1 VSSSSCI
8 HPSLEWTNPHS
19 SASVNEK
26 GSACVLCPRAQVGPL
41 TIINQHPTIN
51 THSSHTHSSTPN
63 HQHPF
68 IPHPFIHTHESMQV
82 THLIAKRLSSSLQ
95 RFFSE
100 RRPGSGP
107 FVVTESWLLESA
119 RAKCRLPEAHYALT
133 QLKNPRQPS
142 FGALFAQSASAAATG
157 ETTAAPPPP
166 PPPSGCSAQGGCGDG
181 LGRGGEARWGWKGGE
196 IRVEPSVSP
205 GREKAPMPPVVHGT
219 NDGKTLVVHG
229 TDGGKNGVS
238 IPWGDRQTK
247 SRRCRLRNLTRLSH
261 VHLSLR
267 RDEHT
272 GAPPFSPAQ
281 ISQLRDWSPAL
292 APLTDFEMVKI

>member
-1 VSSSSCI
+1 MSSSSCI

-142 FGALFAQSASAAATG
+142 FGALFAQSASAAAAG

-166 PPPSGCSAQGGCGDG
+166 PPPLAAPHRAVVATGW
-181 LGRGGEARWGWKGGE
+181 GGEGRLVGGGKGG
-196 IRVEPSVSP
+196 RFVLSP
-205 GREKAPMPPVVHGT
+205 RFRLGVRRRPCHRWSMGQMTERHWWSMGQMAGRME
-219 NDGKTLVVHG
+219 
-229 TDGGKNGVS
+229 
-238 IPWGDRQTK
+238 
-247 SRRCRLRNLTRLSH
+247 
-261 VHLSLR
+261 
-267 RDEHT
+267 
-272 GAPPFSPAQ
+272 
-281 ISQLRDWSPAL
+281 
-292 APLTDFEMVKI
+292 

>member
-1 VSSSSCI
+1 MGGGSMGGASVG
-8 HPSLEWTNPHS
+8 HS
-19 SASVNEK
+19 SRDSCGN
-26 GSACVLCPRAQVGPL
+26 
-41 TIINQHPTIN
+41 
-51 THSSHTHSSTPN
+51 SSGCRN
-63 HQHPF
+63 RG
-68 IPHPFIHTHESMQV
+68 V
-82 THLIAKRLSSSLQ
+82 
-95 RFFSE
+95 
-100 RRPGSGP
+100 GSGEDGRP
-107 FVVTESWLLESA
+107 F
-119 RAKCRLPEAHYALT
+119 CD
-133 QLKNPRQPS
+133 
-142 FGALFAQSASAAATG
+142 G
-157 ETTAAPPPP
+157 PPPLSGGG
-166 PPPSGCSAQGGCGDG
+166 PSPLSGGVIGASGCGDG